1 MSLEDRLRDKL
12 RKIEAL
18 FAGAAT
24 SGERS
29 AAGAAV
35 ERIRAKLGAEALR
48 DPAVERGYTM
58 PDAWSVR
65 LFIALCRRYGFEPY
79 RYPRQRR
86 TTVMVKAPAKAFD
99 DLVWREFIELHAE
112 MQRYFEDTTETLI
125 RNAVHADTADAETVA
140 DPTPARPRGRGAS

>member
-12 RKIEAL
+12 CKIEAL

-24 SGERS
+24 LGERS

-35 ERIRAKLGAEALR
+35 ARIRAKLGAEALR
-48 DPAVERGYTM
+48 DPAVERVYSM
-58 PDAWSVR
+58 PDAWSAR
-65 LFIALCRRYGFEPY
+65 LFIALCRCHGFEPY
-79 RYPRQRR
+79 RYPRQRH

-112 MQRYFEDTTETLI
+112 MQRYFEDTTETII
-125 RNAVHADTADAETVA
+125 RNAVHADAADAQTVA
-140 DPTPARPRGRGAS
+140 DPTLTRGRGPP